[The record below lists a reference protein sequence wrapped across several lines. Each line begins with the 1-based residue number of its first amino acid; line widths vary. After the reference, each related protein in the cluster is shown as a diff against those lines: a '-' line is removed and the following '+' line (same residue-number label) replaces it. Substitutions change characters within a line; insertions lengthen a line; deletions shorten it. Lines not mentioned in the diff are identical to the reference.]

1 MNLSP
6 TILGQ
11 IFHDYCEES
20 APFIVI
26 EFVK

>member
-11 IFHDYCEES
+11 IFRKFCEEA
-20 APFIVI
+20 APFFVI